1 MKTHHPDNR
10 ELPRDV
16 QESTGKKFYDRAVVL
31 VRNPYDALISEAN
44 RRWNT
49 KANLDSHVGLAD
61 ETSFIGKILFFSIVL
76 FFLLL
81 SWSICATSD
90 VHLY

>member
-1 MKTHHPDNR
+1 MVKTHHPDTR

-31 VRNPYDALISEAN
+31 VRNPYDALVSEAN

-49 KANLDSHVGLAD
+49 KENLDSHVGLAD
-61 ETSFIGKILFFSIVL
+61 ETSFISKTR
-76 FFLLL
+76 LL
-81 SWSICATSD
+81 
-90 VHLY
+90 